1 MKRLWVQFSISIGMI
16 VTAAVFLFIG
26 LFLLVDWQL
35 DHYDDDKDEGMDDIG
50 GLATRSLF
58 IITASGVIGVA
69 CGVYVSRTLIK
80 PISQLAEAAT
90 AIGAGNLDQRV
101 YIQGS
106 QELMDLAE
114 TFNRMAMDIQQAEEL
129 RKNLMADVSH
139 ELRTPLTVL
148 EGNLRAALDHVY
160 ELDEAE
166 IANLCGQTCHLIQL
180 VNDLHELAQAEAH
193 QLPLNKQ
200 QVDITPLLRD
210 VFLTFEL
217 PAEDK
222 QVSLV
227 YQTTHHLPSVC
238 IDESRIRQ
246 VLHNLLANAL
256 RHTPPGGRI
265 VFRSEFE
272 PHEIR
277 ITVEDTGAGIPPEH
291 TAHVFDRFY
300 RVDGSRSRETGGS
313 GLGLAIVKAI
323 IEEHQG
329 QVTVYSDGVDQGSTV
344 TIHLR
349 V

>member
-1 MKRLWVQFSISIGMI
+1 MKRLWVQLSITIGMI
-16 VTAAVFLFIG
+16 VTAAVFLFVG

-35 DHYDDDKDEGMDDIG
+35 DHYDDEDDGMGDIG
-50 GLATRSLF
+50 GWASRSSF
-58 IITASGVIGVA
+58 IIAASGVIGVA

-90 AIGAGNLDQRV
+90 EIGAGNLDRRV
-101 YIQGS
+101 TIQS
-106 QELMDLAE
+106 SRELMDLAQ
-114 TFNRMAMDIQQAEEL
+114 TFNKMAADMQQAEEL
-129 RKNLMADVSH
+129 RKNMIADVSH

-166 IANLCGQTCHLIQL
+166 IANLCGQTRHLIQL
-180 VNDLHELAQAEAH
+180 VNDLYELAQAEAH
-193 QLPLNKQ
+193 QLPLHIQ
-200 QVDITPLLRD
+200 QTDITSLLRE

-222 QVSLV
+222 QINLV
-227 YQTTHHLPSVC
+227 CQFADHLPSICV
-238 IDESRIRQ
+238 DESRIRQ

-265 VFRSEFE
+265 VFRCEFD
-272 PHEIR
+272 PHKIR
-277 ITVEDTGAGIPPEH
+277 IAIEDTGTGIPPEH
-291 TAHVFDRFY
+291 IVHVFDRFY
-300 RVDGSRSRETGGS
+300 RGDGSRSRETGGS

-329 QVTVYSDGVDQGSTV
+329 QVTVHSDGVNQGSIF
-344 TIHLR
+344 TIYLP